1 MSQRGVFAVSRA
13 VFDHD
18 CFANEPYTER
28 EAWVWLIGAVVWK
41 DKTVRIGKFV
51 ASLKRGQGAFSLRF
65 LAEKWQWS
73 KSRVDRF
80 LDRLKNRDMIGTK
93 TDTGISII
101 TINNYT
107 EYQRVSLP
115 DRDSSGTQTGT
126 AAGQQRDKEED
137 IKNITIDDDDGRPTP
152 LTAPL
157 VSEEAILISS
167 EVAAICG
174 HDPAFLPPAWLG
186 SAMRVQVWLS
196 QWDRETI
203 LAACSEA
210 MAKKRD
216 GPPSSINYFEKAI
229 AQFAARLAA
238 PLPEI
243 KISQAETVHVVRP
256 GKSGIM
262 AAIDGHIEQFRR
274 AEDADRGANENP
286 TRLLSDGRR

>member
-1 MSQRGVFAVSRA
+1 MSRWFRFYDGALDDPKIIKLPDDLHRAWVNLLCIASKNNGRIPPLDDVAIMLRTTVSCVEKIIAELVSRELL
-13 VFDHD
+13 DETRGGRI
-18 CFANEPYTER
+18 EPHNWRKRQYKSDVSTDR
-28 EAWVWLIGAVVWK
+28 VK
-41 DKTVRIGKFV
+41 RFRKRFKTV
-51 ASLKRGQGAFSLRF
+51 S
-65 LAEKWQWS
+65 E
-73 KSRVDRF
+73 
-80 LDRLKNRDMIGTK
+80 TPPE
-93 TDTGISII
+93 
-101 TINNYT
+101 T
-107 EYQRVSLP
+107 EQIQIQK
-115 DRDSSGTQTGT
+115 D
-126 AAGQQRDKEED
+126 
-137 IKNITIDDDDGRPTP
+137 DDDDGRPTP

-203 LAACSEA
+203 IAACSEA

>member
-28 EAWVWLIGAVVWK
+28 EAWMWLISSAVWK
-41 DKTVRIGKFV
+41 AKTVRIGKFV
-51 ASLKRGQGAFSLRF
+51 ANLKRGQAAYSVRF
-65 LAEKWQWS
+65 LADKWQWS

-80 LDRLKNRDMIGTK
+80 LGRLENRDMIGTQ
-93 TDTGISII
+93 TGTGITIV
-101 TINNYT
+101 TINNYNQ
-107 EYQRVSLP
+107 YQRVSLP
-115 DRDSSGTQTGT
+115 DRDSSGTQSGT

-137 IKNITIDDDDGRPTP
+137 IKNITIDDDDGRPAP
-152 LTAPL
+152 LDAPL

-167 EVAAICG
+167 EVASICG
-174 HDPAFLPPAWLG
+174 HDPQFLPPAWLG
-186 SAMRVQVWLS
+186 AAMRVQVWLS

-203 LAACSEA
+203 IAACREA

-243 KISQAETVHVVRP
+243 KIAESMHVVRP
-256 GKSGIM
+256 GKTSGIM

-274 AEDADRGANENP
+274 AENADRRVSENP
-286 TRLLSDGRR
+286 TRLLSDG

>member
-1 MSQRGVFAVSRA
+1 MSRWFRFYDGALDDPKIIKLPDDLHRAWVNLLCIASKNNGRIPPLDDVAIMLRTTVSCVEKIIAELVSRELL
-13 VFDHD
+13 DETRGGRI
-18 CFANEPYTER
+18 EPHNWRKRQYKSDVSTDR
-28 EAWVWLIGAVVWK
+28 VK
-41 DKTVRIGKFV
+41 RFRKRFKTV
-51 ASLKRGQGAFSLRF
+51 S
-65 LAEKWQWS
+65 E
-73 KSRVDRF
+73 
-80 LDRLKNRDMIGTK
+80 TPPE
-93 TDTGISII
+93 
-101 TINNYT
+101 T
-107 EYQRVSLP
+107 EQIQIQK
-115 DRDSSGTQTGT
+115 D
-126 AAGQQRDKEED
+126 
-137 IKNITIDDDDGRPTP
+137 DDDDGRPTP
-152 LTAPL
+152 LAAPL

-167 EVAAICG
+167 EVASICG

-203 LAACSEA
+203 IAACSEA

>member
-1 MSQRGVFAVSRA
+1 MSRWFRFYDGALDDPKIIKLPDDLHRAWVNLLCIASKNNGRIPPLDDVAIMLRTTVSCVEKIIAELVSRELL
-13 VFDHD
+13 DETRGGRI
-18 CFANEPYTER
+18 EPHNWRKRQYKSDVSTDR
-28 EAWVWLIGAVVWK
+28 VK
-41 DKTVRIGKFV
+41 RFRKRFKTV
-51 ASLKRGQGAFSLRF
+51 S
-65 LAEKWQWS
+65 E
-73 KSRVDRF
+73 
-80 LDRLKNRDMIGTK
+80 TPPE
-93 TDTGISII
+93 
-101 TINNYT
+101 T
-107 EYQRVSLP
+107 EQIQIQK
-115 DRDSSGTQTGT
+115 D
-126 AAGQQRDKEED
+126 
-137 IKNITIDDDDGRPTP
+137 DDDDGRPTP

>member
-1 MSQRGVFAVSRA
+1 MSERGVFAVDRG
-13 VFDHD
+13 VFVHD
-18 CFANEPYTER
+18 CFADEPFTER
-28 EAWVWLIGAVVWK
+28 EAWVWLISEAAWK
-41 DKTVRIGKFV
+41 PRGRRIGNITV
-51 ASLKRGQGAFSLRF
+51 SLERGQLAASVRF
-65 LAEKWQWS
+65 IAEKWKWS
-73 KSRVDRF
+73 KSAVDRF
-80 LDRLKNRDMIGTK
+80 LERLKKRDMIETASG
-93 TDTGISII
+93 TGINII
-101 TINNYT
+101 TICKYD

-115 DRDSSGTQTGT
+115 DGTDAGTQSGT

-137 IKNITIDDDDGRPTP
+137 IKNITIDDDDGRPAP
-152 LTAPL
+152 LDAPL

-167 EVAAICG
+167 EVASICG

-203 LAACSEA
+203 IAACSEA